1 MKFGNVGLQDE
12 DQSFNN
18 NYYFLSFT
26 SDLCYKIYTE
36 EEIPAMQQDQFCWS
50 ASLEL
55 CKKMLTSDAEI
66 STKI

>member
-12 DQSFNN
+12 DLSFNN

-26 SDLCYKIYTE
+26 SNLCYNIYTE

-55 CKKMLTSDAEI
+55 C
-66 STKI
+66 